1 MIYKRLLKLTLPGL
15 LLAAAV
21 SAYAEGDQVVQL
33 ANGVSKTWA
42 EFAEVINNPLSVQVE
57 VDNTKLEA
65 AKAAVTQAE
74 AAVTQAEDA
83 VTNALSVQE
92 NKKTELEAKQA
103 EYEAKEADLSSWTT
117 QRSTLQAEQG
127 NVSADLTIEQGK
139 TEKVTVDWLQTALSK
154 ATAFENAFDNDT
166 DGTGATCTVYYKEA
180 IVKKKIKLTL
190 SFDNPSETGWDTL
203 TEGTFY
209 NYISDETHTIG
220 SVYVY
225 LGKNKESQFNYVT
238 ESVTD
243 GALKVTYTGNVDFIL
258 ASVVSEL
265 KNLSK
270 EDGYSEYKNQK
281 ERDDLAAQLATL
293 KTSIADYTDK
303 IKAYTET
310 VGDNGK
316 TQQATLK
323 DDYTAAQKAKEV
335 ADADV
340 ATAKETVSERK
351 ADVVTRKSELDAAQK
366 TYDDAVAAGKTNAL
380 NNYKRVTLTGNV
392 TANTVISDYDGV
404 INGGGYVITLGTDEN
419 GEKLSTLFDTFRGT
433 MGNVA
438 VNGRIFQTMNG
449 SSFTHVAYWAGNA
462 GAFYDEGSSRTNVN
476 GSLGELGF
484 VARDYFGVDFDNNA
498 LAGMTDESKVYG
510 ITVYEPNSSVH
521 HYVQTRANGK
531 FYTESKTELAI
542 PENRFAKSETLDLK
556 GKGYTNLIFSDGTC
570 EAVVINDKS
579 ATSFYCPED
588 ITAGAVTLDRQFSEG
603 QNAVCLP
610 FELNYG
616 LSNKIAALCKYDKET
631 PTKFWFKKVAE
642 SIPANTPVL
651 LVSTEGS
658 GSFTFDS
665 EELKGISLKKTDST
679 QLVMDEGDAEEPSKC
694 YGLFK
699 KATREEFQGGASE
712 AHKVYGL
719 TSKGTF
725 SPAGEGINLPAFRIA
740 IYSDIATQTGELAA
754 PRRIGILDEKGV
766 EITDDLT
773 TGVESVSSE
782 TSGLSVAAGS
792 GEIII
797 TSDADYG
804 RVAVYTLDGRV
815 ATVAEVMAGTTTV
828 SIESGVYIVMG
839 KKVLVK

>member
-1 MIYKRLLKLTLPGL
+1 MNFKRLLKFTLPGL

-42 EFAEVINNPLSVQVE
+42 EFAEVINNPSSV
-57 VDNTKLEA
+57 
-65 AKAAVTQAE
+65 E
-74 AAVTQAEDA
+74 AAVDSTDLHKARDAYGAAIAEQGQKA
-83 VTNALSVQE
+83 EALEV
-92 NKKTELEAKQA
+92 AKGAYEKA
-103 EYEAKEADLSSWTT
+103 EEDLSSWTT

-139 TEKVTVDWLQTALSK
+139 TEKVAVQWLQDAYDAAVAFQAAYTADK
-154 ATAFENAFDNDT
+154 T
-166 DGTGATCTVYYKEA
+166 GTSNTKYVYYKEDEA
-180 IVKKKIKLTL
+180 KDGNTLTL
-190 SFDNPSETGWDTL
+190 SFLDPKESGWTSVSESGYYT
-203 TEGTFY
+203 TF
-209 NYISDETHTIG
+209 IKDKTKTVDI
-220 SVYVY
+220 VRIY
-225 LGKNKESQFNYVT
+225 LGKNDQGAFNYNT
-238 ESVTD
+238 TID
-243 GALKVTYTGNVDFIL
+243 GAYEVLNYTGVSSKIL
-258 ASVVSEL
+258 GFSIAALEGL
-265 KNLSK
+265 LGNEK
-270 EDGYSEYKNQK
+270 YTQYKNQK
-281 ERDDLAAQLATL
+281 ERDDLATQLATL
-293 KTSIADYTDK
+293 KTSIANYTDK
-303 IKAYTET
+303 IKGYTET
-310 VGDNGK
+310 LGDNEK

-323 DDYTAAQKAKEV
+323 DNYTAAQKEKET
-335 ADADV
+335 ADANV
-340 ATAKETVSERK
+340 LTKK
-351 ADVVTRKSELDAAQK
+351 GKLDAEQK
-366 TYDDAVAAGKTNAL
+366 KYDDAVAAGKTNAL
-380 NNYKRVTLTGNV
+380 ENYKTVTLIGDV
-392 TANTVISDYDGV
+392 TANTAIKDY
-404 INGGGYVITLGTDEN
+404 NGTIHGEGHVITLGEGVT
-419 GEKLSTLFDTFRGT
+419 SLFGTFRGT
-433 MGNVA
+433 MGNAA
-438 VNGRIFQTMNG
+438 VNGRIFQAQNG
-449 SSFTHVAYWAGNA
+449 SSFTNVAYWAGNA

-484 VARDYFGVDFDNNA
+484 VAREYFGVDFDNNA
-498 LAGMTDESKVYG
+498 LAGLTDNSKVYG

-556 GKGYTNLIFSDGTC
+556 GQGYTNLIFSDGTC
-570 EAVVINDKS
+570 EEVVINDKS

-603 QNAVCLP
+603 QNVVCLP

-616 LSNKIAALCKYDKET
+616 LSDKIAALCKYDKET

-665 EELKGISLKKTDST
+665 EALKGISLKKTDST

-712 AHKVYGL
+712 SHKVYGF
-719 TSKGTF
+719 TKKGTF

-828 SIESGVYIVMG
+828 GIESGLYIVMG

>member
-42 EFAEVINNPLSVQVE
+42 EFAEVINNPSSVQVE
-57 VDNTKLEA
+57 VDKTDLEA
-65 AKAAVTQAE
+65 AQKAVTDAETAVTNAE
-74 AAVTQAEDA
+74 AAVTQAI
-83 VTNALSVQE
+83 SVQ
-92 NKKTELEAKQA
+92 NDAKTALETAQA
-103 EYEAKEADLSSWTT
+103 AYETKEANLSSWTT

-166 DGTGATCTVYYKEA
+166 EGTGATCTVYYKEA

-209 NYISDETHTIG
+209 DYISDETHTIG

-265 KNLSK
+265 KSLSK

-281 ERDDLAAQLATL
+281 ERNDLAARLATL

-303 IKAYTET
+303 IKGYTET
-310 VGDNGK
+310 LGDNGK

-323 DDYTAAQKAKEV
+323 DEYTEAQKAKEA

-340 ATAKETVSERK
+340 ATAKENVSDRK
-351 ADVVTRKSELDAAQK
+351 ADVVTRKSELDAEQK
-366 TYDDAVAAGKTNAL
+366 KYDDAVAAGKTTAL
-380 NNYKRVTLTGNV
+380 ENYKTVTLTGDV
-392 TANTVISDYDGV
+392 TANTAIKDYDGT
-404 INGGGYVITLGTDEN
+404 IHGEGHVITLGEGVT
-419 GEKLSTLFDTFRGT
+419 SLFGTFRGT
-433 MGNVA
+433 MGNAA
-438 VNGRIFQTMNG
+438 VNGRIFQAQNG
-449 SSFTHVAYWAGNA
+449 SSFTNVAYWAGNA

-484 VARDYFGVDFDNNA
+484 VARDNFGVDFANNA
-498 LAGMTDESKVYG
+498 MAILTNDSKVYG

-521 HYVQTRANGK
+521 HYVQTRENGK
-531 FYTESKTELAI
+531 FYTESKAELAI

-570 EAVVINDKS
+570 EEVEIKDKS

-588 ITAGAVTLDRQFSEG
+588 ITADVVTLDRQFSEG
-603 QNAVCLP
+603 QNVVCLP

-616 LSNKIAALCKYDKET
+616 LSDKIAALCKYDKET

-712 AHKVYGL
+712 SHKVYGF
-719 TSKGTF
+719 TKKGTF
-725 SPAGEGINLPAFRIA
+725 SPAAEGVNLPAFRIA

-828 SIESGVYIVMG
+828 SIESGLYIVMG

>member
-42 EFAEVINNPLSVQVE
+42 EFAEVINNPSSVQVE
-57 VDNTKLEA
+57 VDKTDLEA
-65 AKAAVTQAE
+65 AQKAVTDAETAVTNAE
-74 AAVTQAEDA
+74 AAVTA
-83 VTNALSVQE
+83 ALSAQD
-92 NKKTELEAKQA
+92 NAKTALETAQA
-103 EYEAKEADLSSWTT
+103 AYETKEADLSSWTT
-117 QRSTLQAEQG
+117 QRSSLQAEQG
-127 NVSADLTIEQGK
+127 NVSADLTVAQGI
-139 TEKVTVDWLQTALSK
+139 TEKVTVDWLLTAYNSAVVFKTAYDADDQTSTCKIWYQVGTTGRKKPLIISFANPNETGWTEASQSEFYD
-154 ATAFENAFDNDT
+154 AFENNSSLDVTIGTLKVYFGKDANGEYNYKEGT
-166 DGTGATCTVYYKEA
+166 DGMYDVT
-180 IVKKKIKLTL
+180 
-190 SFDNPSETGWDTL
+190 SFAGNLG
-203 TEGTFY
+203 
-209 NYISDETHTIG
+209 YILQYAVNEIRS
-220 SVYVY
+220 
-225 LGKNKESQFNYVT
+225 
-238 ESVTD
+238 
-243 GALKVTYTGNVDFIL
+243 
-258 ASVVSEL
+258 
-265 KNLSK
+265 LSK

-281 ERDDLAAQLATL
+281 ERDDLAAKLATL

-323 DDYTAAQKAKEV
+323 DAYTDAQKAKEA

-340 ATAKETVSERK
+340 TAKKEAVSDRK
-351 ADVVTRKSELDAAQK
+351 ADVVTRKSTLDAEQK
-366 TYDDAVAAGKTNAL
+366 AYDDAVAAGKTTAL
-380 NNYKRVTLTGNV
+380 ENYKTVTLTGDV
-392 TANTVISDYDGV
+392 TANTAIKDYDGV
-404 INGGGYVITLGTDEN
+404 IHGEGHVITLGEGVT
-419 GEKLSTLFDTFRGT
+419 SLFGTFRGT
-433 MGNVA
+433 MGNAA
-438 VNGRIFQTMNG
+438 VNGKIFQAQNG
-449 SSFTHVAYWAGNA
+449 SSFTNVAYWAANA
-462 GAFYDEGSSRTNVN
+462 GAFYDEGNSRTNVN

-484 VARDYFGVDFDNNA
+484 VAREYFGVDFVNNA
-498 LAGMTDESKVYG
+498 LAVRTDDSKVYG

-542 PENRFAKSETLDLK
+542 PENRFAKSETFDLQ
-556 GKGYTNLIFSDGTC
+556 GQGYKNLIYDGKC
-570 EAVVINDKS
+570 EEVVINDKS

-588 ITAGAVTLDRQFSEG
+588 ITAGTVTLDRQFSEG
-603 QNAVCLP
+603 QNVVCLP

-616 LSNKIAALCKYDKET
+616 LSDKIAALCKYDKET

-712 AHKVYGL
+712 SHKVYGF
-719 TSKGTF
+719 TKKGTF
-725 SPAGEGINLPAFRIA
+725 SPAAEGVNLPAFRIA

>member
-1 MIYKRLLKLTLPGL
+1 MIYKRLLKLALPGL

-42 EFAEVINNPLSVQVE
+42 EFAEVINNPSSVLVE
-57 VDNTKLEA
+57 VDNTDLEK
-65 AKAAVTQAE
+65 AKAALTDAE
-74 AAVTQAEDA
+74 AAVTQAEGA
-83 VTNALSVQE
+83 VTQAIIAQGDAKTALD
-92 NKKTELEAKQA
+92 KAQA
-103 EYEAKEADLSSWTT
+103 DYEKAEADLSSWTT
-117 QRSTLQAEQG
+117 QRSSLQAEQG
-127 NVSADLTIEQGK
+127 NVSADLTVAQGQSK
-139 TEKVTVDWLQTALSK
+139 KVPSKWLKDSHDNAGVFMTAY
-154 ATAFENAFDNDT
+154 DNDDKT
-166 DGTGATCTVYYKEA
+166 ATCKVYYKTTTSGRN
-180 IVKKKIKLTL
+180 KITLTL
-190 SFDNPSETGWDTL
+190 CFIDPEESGWNQYSQDELYTYQESNTVSSL
-203 TEGTFY
+203 YIFFGKKGDGY
-209 NYISDETHTIG
+209 NYSESANGTL
-220 SVYVY
+220 YV
-225 LGKNKESQFNYVT
+225 S
-238 ESVTD
+238 
-243 GALKVTYTGNVDFIL
+243 AYTGDKDNTMKQAVAAIESLYSKDTCTEFENQATRDEL
-258 ASVVSEL
+258 AG
-265 KNLSK
+265 K
-270 EDGYSEYKNQK
+270 
-281 ERDDLAAQLATL
+281 LATL
-293 KTSIADYTDK
+293 KSQIETFTTSIDGYT
-303 IKAYTET
+303 KAL
-310 VGDNGK
+310 GDNGK

-323 DDYTAAQKAKEV
+323 DDYTAAQKAKEA
-335 ADADV
+335 ADANV
-340 ATAKETVSERK
+340 ATAKESVSEKK
-351 ADVVTRKSELDAAQK
+351 ADVVTRKSELDAEQK
-366 TYDDAVAAGKTNAL
+366 KYDDAVAAGKTTAL
-380 NNYKRVTLTGNV
+380 ENYKTVTLTGDV
-392 TANTVISDYDGV
+392 TANTAIKDYNGTIHGEGHV
-404 INGGGYVITLGTDEN
+404 INLGEGVT
-419 GEKLSTLFDTFRGT
+419 SLFGTFRGT
-433 MGNVA
+433 MGNAA
-438 VNGRIFQTMNG
+438 VNGRIFQAQNG
-449 SSFTHVAYWAGNA
+449 SSFTNVAYWAGNA

-484 VARDYFGVDFDNNA
+484 VARDNFGVDFDNNA
-498 LAGMTDESKVYG
+498 LAGLTDNSKVYG

-556 GKGYTNLIFSDGTC
+556 GQGYTNLIFSDGTC
-570 EAVVINDKS
+570 EEVVINDKS

-603 QNAVCLP
+603 QNVVCLP

-616 LSNKIAALCKYDKET
+616 LSDKIAALCKYDKET

-665 EELKGISLKKTDST
+665 EALKGISLKKTDST

-712 AHKVYGL
+712 SHKVYGF
-719 TSKGTF
+719 TKKGTF

-828 SIESGVYIVMG
+828 GIESGLYIVMG